1 MPACSIAVECT
12 GSKHFDPVGK
22 TDKLTHIIM
31 DEIFNI
37 KQFSNEIDNDT
48 EFIPLLSTEEEE
60 IMQAEKLPE
69 SIPILPLRNT
79 VLFPGVVIPIT
90 VGRDKSIR
98 LIRESYKNDRTIGVV
113 AQKDSTIEDPEEKDL
128 FKVGT
133 VAHLIKIL
141 QMPDG
146 NTTVIIQG
154 KKRFEISGFN
164 QAEPYFRAE
173 IKDLADYS
181 KNMEKD
187 EHFMALIGSL
197 KDLALQIIKLSP
209 NIPSDA
215 AFAIKNIDSPFF
227 LVNFV
232 SSNLNIELAEKQQ
245 LLETPDLM
253 KRANDVLSALA
264 KELQM
269 LELKNQIQDK
279 VKLDLDKQQRDYLL
293 GQQLK
298 TIQEELGGSP
308 HEQEIN
314 DLKARASKKKWS
326 EKVSETFDKELK
338 KLQRMN
344 PQAAEYSIQMNYLET
359 VVELPWNEFTT
370 DKFNLDKAQRVLD
383 EDHYGLEKI
392 KERII
397 EHLAVLK
404 LKNDMKSPIL
414 CFVGPPGVGKTS
426 LGKSIARALGRNYIR
441 ISLGGL
447 RDESELRGHRK
458 TYIGAM
464 PGRIIQSL
472 RKASSANPVFVLDE
486 VDKVTGNNFQGDPQ
500 AALLEILDPEQN
512 FEFYDNYLEITFD
525 LSRVMFIATA
535 NTLATIHPALRDR
548 MEVIDL
554 SGYLLEEKA
563 EIAKRHLVPKQIK
576 EHGLKKSNVIFS
588 KKVLEKIIDDYTRE
602 SGVRSLEKVIAKV
615 IRNRAKFVAMKDPF
629 NPKLSSEDLEKI
641 LGVPRYQKDR
651 DTQIDVPGVV
661 TGLAWT
667 AVGGEILFIEVSLSR
682 GKGSLTLT
690 GNLGDVMKESATI
703 AYEYLKSHAAT
714 LNINPAIF
722 PEWNVHVHVPEGAT
736 PKDGPSAGIT
746 MLTALASAFTQR
758 KALANL
764 AMTGEIT
771 LRGKVLPV
779 GGIKE
784 KILAAKRAKIRN
796 IILSVEN
803 RKDIE
808 EVKQDYIVGLNF
820 IYVENMLEVI
830 NHALQKDKI
839 KHPLDFSLIKTEKT

>member
-1 MPACSIAVECT
+1 M
-12 GSKHFDPVGK
+12 
-22 TDKLTHIIM
+22 TDDL
-31 DEIFNI
+31 FNI
-37 KQFSNEIDNDT
+37 NGLSEPLDNDT
-48 EFIPLLSTEEEE
+48 EFIPLLSSEEEE
-60 IMQAEKLPE
+60 IMQAEQLPE
-69 SIPILPLRNT
+69 SLPILPLRNT

-98 LIRESYKNDRTIGVV
+98 LIRESYRNERTIGVV
-113 AQKDSTIEDPEEKDL
+113 AQKDASIEDPEEKDL
-128 FKVGT
+128 FRVGT
-133 VAHLIKIL
+133 VAQIIKTL

-154 KKRFEISGFN
+154 KKRFEIGQFIQS
-164 QAEPYFRAE
+164 EPYFKAR
-173 IKDLADYS
+173 ISDLADFD
-181 KNMEKD
+181 KNLERD
-187 EHFMALIGSL
+187 EHFLALISSL
-197 KDLALQIIKLSP
+197 KDLAIQIIKLSP
-209 NIPSDA
+209 NIPSEA
-215 AFAIKNIDSPFF
+215 AFAIKNIESPFF

-232 SSNLNIELAEKQQ
+232 SSNLNIELPEKQK
-245 LLETPDLM
+245 LLETPDLT
-253 KRANDVLSALA
+253 KRANDVLTALA

-279 VKLDLDKQQRDYLL
+279 VKSDLDKQQRDYLL
-293 GQQLK
+293 SQQLK

-308 HEQEIN
+308 NEQEIHA
-314 DLKARASKKKWS
+314 LKEKAAAKKWIARVG
-326 EKVSETFDKELK
+326 EIFEKELK

-344 PQAAEYSIQMNYLET
+344 PQAAEYSVQMNYLET
-359 VVELPWNEFTT
+359 MVELPWNEFTP
-370 DKFNLDKAQRVLD
+370 DRFDLKYAQQVLD

-447 RDESELRGHRK
+447 RDEAELRGHRK

-472 RKASSANPVFVLDE
+472 KKAGSANPVFVLDE
-486 VDKVTGNNFQGDPQ
+486 VDKVSGNNVQGDPQ

-512 FEFYDNYLEITFD
+512 IEFYDNYLEINFD

-535 NTLATIHPALRDR
+535 NTLSTIHPALRDR
-548 MEVIDL
+548 MEIIDL
-554 SGYLLEEKA
+554 SGYLLEEKV
-563 EIAKRHLVPKQIK
+563 EIARRHLVPKQLR
-576 EHGLKKSNVIFS
+576 EHGLKEKQVVFH

-615 IRNRAKFVAMKDPF
+615 IRNHAKFVAMEEQYDPR
-629 NPKLSSEDLEKI
+629 LSPESLESI
-641 LGVPRYQKDR
+641 LGAPKFQRDR
-651 DTQIDVPGVV
+651 DLRNDVPGVV

-667 AVGGEILFIEVSLSR
+667 AVGGEILFVEVSLSR
-682 GKGSLTLT
+682 GKGTLTLT

-703 AYEYLKSHAAT
+703 AYEYLKSHAPV
-714 LNINPAIF
+714 LGLDPDIF
-722 PEWNVHVHVPEGAT
+722 QNWNVHIHVPEGAT

-758 KALANL
+758 LARPGL

-784 KILAAKRAKIRN
+784 KILAAKRARIKD

-803 RKDIE
+803 RKDIDE
-808 EVKQDYIVGLNF
+808 IRKDYIEGLNF
-820 IYVENMLEVI
+820 IYVEKMMEVI
-830 NHALQKDKI
+830 SHALLHNKVKN
-839 KHPLDFSLIKTEKT
+839 PLDLRTKAETLKS